1 MMEFA
6 ANKQQLGRI
15 YKTIGIVI
23 ALIAMVLVFNAM
35 TNNVFASMRNLT
47 LLMKQ
52 GSVLMIV
59 SCGLM
64 LLLIERN
71 FDLSGGAAV
80 YFVSVFVSQLV
91 VTYGMNMW
99 VSIALSIVF
108 GLVLGCI
115 NGFFVGYVGI
125 PAFIGTLA
133 SQLMFKG
140 IGYTWTDAAT
150 IGPIPAQFAWLSEG
164 YISPVQ
170 SAFFL
175 IAVAVIAIIYSVL
188 DYKKMELWYGGKR
201 RLLIRCAFIIILA
214 MILIYVFTGYY
225 GIPMCVFFAAVM
237 VLVTSIIANKT
248 VLGRQIY
255 IIGGNPEAAAVSGI
269 SIKKR
274 VFQSYL
280 FMGLVYGVAGVVITA
295 RLGGSTATTGNQ
307 LELDAVAAA
316 CIGGTSMAGGVGKIS
331 GVVVGVLILSCI
343 DNVMSLMNV
352 SSYLQMFVKGLILL
366 LAVCMDVYSNNSR
379 FKFRKPKKQEVAK

>member
-1 MMEFA
+1 MRGLTA
-6 ANKQQLGRI
+6 DSTQLKKI
-15 YKTIGIVI
+15 WKTVAVIV
-23 ALIAMVLVFNAM
+23 ALVAMVIVFNAM

-91 VTYGMNMW
+91 VTYGLNMW
-99 VSIALSIVF
+99 MSIGLAIVF
-108 GLVLGCI
+108 GLILGCL
-115 NGFFVGYVGI
+115 NGFFVGYIGI

-140 IGYTWTDAAT
+140 LGYTWTDAAT
-150 IGPIPAQFAWLSEG
+150 IGPIPSEFAWLSEG
-164 YISPVQ
+164 YLSPMQ
-170 SAFFL
+170 SAIIL
-175 IAVAVIAIIYSVL
+175 IGAAAVAIIYSIL
-188 DYKKMELWYGGKR
+188 DYRKMELWYGGKKR
-201 RLLIRCAFIIILA
+201 LITRCLLIVILA
-214 MILIYVFTGYY
+214 LALIWVFTGYY

-237 VLVTSIIANKT
+237 VLITSVIANKT

-366 LAVCMDVYSNNSR
+366 LAVYMDVYSNKTR